1 MRLNRLPRLYAI
13 LDGGTVR
20 AAGLD
25 LLDTAKAMR
34 DAGLTLL
41 QYRDKGEGEAAIL
54 KNARSIARLFEGSGA
69 MLLLNDWPEIAIEAE
84 WDGVHV
90 GQMDAAVAVARRIVG
105 PNRIVGVSTHNP
117 VQFLA
122 AAATDAN
129 YLAFG
134 PIFGSSTKLDAEPAV
149 GLEGLRE
156 IRRLTTRPIV
166 AIGGVS
172 EERMPAVYAAGADSI
187 ALIGALFQQGESVL
201 ESASRLLR
209 CAGLDR

>member
-1 MRLNRLPRLYAI
+1 MRLTRLPRLYAI

-25 LLDTAKAMR
+25 LLETATALR

-54 KNARSIARLFEGSGA
+54 RNARSVARVFEESDA
-69 MLLLNDWPEIAIEAE
+69 MLLLNDWPEIAVEAG

-90 GQMDAAVAVARRIVG
+90 GQTDTAVAEARRIVG
-105 PNRIVGVSTHNP
+105 PDRIVGVSTHTT

-122 AAATDAN
+122 ATATDAN
-129 YLAFG
+129 YIAFG

-172 EERMPAVYAAGADSI
+172 AERLPAVYAAGADSI

-201 ESASRLLR
+201 KSTSRLLT
-209 CAGLDR
+209 CAALDR